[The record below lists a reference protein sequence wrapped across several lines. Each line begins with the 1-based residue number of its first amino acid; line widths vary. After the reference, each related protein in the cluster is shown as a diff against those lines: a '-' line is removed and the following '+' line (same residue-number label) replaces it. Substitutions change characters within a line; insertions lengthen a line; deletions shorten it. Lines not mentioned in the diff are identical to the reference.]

1 MLLLGILGVIVG
13 IAVVGVV
20 GGVIWG
26 IGSSS
31 GWWGKGRG
39 LPAGDSPARPRM
51 GASPRPAGYLDAEGQ
66 TDPGEILATV
76 EPRMSDPILGPYAM
90 SVSESLSKA
99 DFQRDGIY
107 TVMERE
113 FGEGSLTWD
122 KFSVPVDMAL
132 DGIRSNAARMANRMR
147 GIDSGEYL
155 RLSRLADAGA
165 VKPGTSQEAS
175 LAATKEA
182 LAELDRLSEA
192 NDRMLAELD
201 KLQAE
206 LSNMSGAH
214 EIGTTDEI
222 VEELRT
228 LSNDAKEYA

>member
-1 MLLLGILGVIVG
+1 MLLLGILGAIVG
-13 IAVVGVV
+13 IVVVAAV
-20 GGVIWG
+20 GGFVWG

-39 LPAGDSPARPRM
+39 LPAGERPVRPRM
-51 GASPRPAGYLDAEGQ
+51 GASPQPAGYLDAEGQ
-66 TDPGEILATV
+66 ASPREILAIV
-76 EPRMSDPILGPYAM
+76 GNRMGDPLLGPYAAT
-90 SVSESLSKA
+90 VSETLSKA

-107 TVMERE
+107 AVMERE

-122 KFSVPVDMAL
+122 KFSVPVDIAL
-132 DGIRSNAARMANRMR
+132 DGIRANAARMANRMR

-165 VKPGTSQEAS
+165 VKPGSPQEAS
-175 LAATKEA
+175 LAATGEA
-182 LAELDRLSEA
+182 LAELDRLSDA
-192 NDRMLAELD
+192 NARMLAELD
-201 KLQAE
+201 RLQSE

-222 VEELRT
+222 VEELRI
-228 LSNDAKEYA
+228 LADDAKEYV